1 MSGNEAIAQGAWEAG
16 VCFAAGYP
24 GTPSTEVLE
33 GLAKYEGVDAHWSTN
48 EKVAFDE
55 GMGAALGGV
64 RTLVTMKHVGL
75 NVAADPFMVFPYAG
89 TNAGFVVLVADDPGM
104 YSSQNEQDSRYFAKM
119 GKVPL
124 LEPAD
129 AAEAREMMRFAYELS
144 ERFSTPVMF
153 RTTTRLA
160 HTRGVVE
167 PGERTEVARRAFSRD
182 AQQFAIPVYARFRRP
197 ELEAKLDRLREF
209 AEDYPGNVV
218 EEGDPKLG
226 VVTHGIPY
234 QYVKEV
240 APEATVLR
248 LGMLYPLP
256 EKKLREFCAR
266 FETVYVVE
274 ESEGFIQ
281 QEMAGF
287 GIQNLVGKER
297 FTNIGELSSD
307 LVAAGLKGSPIP
319 PDFAKEVA
327 ILPRPPRMCAG
338 CPHSGTFSALRKL
351 RTVVTGDIGCYTLG
365 CLPPLSAIDTTFC
378 MGASIGNATGFKV
391 AGEEKVVAVIGDS
404 TFLHS
409 GLPSLVSA
417 VYNRVPTT
425 VILLDNGTT
434 GMTGHQEHPGTG
446 HTLQGASAPSVDF
459 EALIRAIGVEHVTVL
474 DPWELK
480 EMRTAVKEAMAHPG
494 PAVVIARRACIL
506 LPEEKARDR
515 TPFRV
520 DQEACIQCDYCME
533 SGCPA
538 LIMAG
543 EYPAIR
549 DWECIG
555 CAICAQLCPVDA
567 ILPMEADAG
576 VPAGEA

>member
-1 MSGNEAIAQGAWEAG
+1 MSGNEAIALGAWEAG
-16 VCFAAGYP
+16 VSFAAGYP

-33 GLAKYEGVDAHWSTN
+33 SIARYEGVDAHWSTN

-129 AAEAREMMRFAYELS
+129 AAEAREMIKRAYELS
-144 ERFSTPVMF
+144 EAFATPVMF

-167 PGERTEVARRAFSRD
+167 SGVRKEVPRREFVRD
-182 AQQFAIPVYARFRRP
+182 ARQYAIPVFAGLRRP
-197 ELEAKLDRLREF
+197 ELEEKLQRLREY
-209 AEDYPGNVV
+209 AEEFDGNVV
-218 EEGDPKLG
+218 EEGDPTIG

-240 APEATVLR
+240 APEATVFK

-256 EKKLREFCAR
+256 EQRLKEFCAR

-287 GIQNLVGKER
+287 GILNVVGKDR
-297 FTNIGELSSD
+297 FTNIGELSAD
-307 LVAAGLKGSPIP
+307 LVASGLKGVSVPT
-319 PDFAKEVA
+319 DFSQEVA
-327 ILPRPPRMCAG
+327 VLPRPPKMCAG
-338 CPHSGTFSALRKL
+338 CPHSGVFSALRKL
-351 RTVVTGDIGCYTLG
+351 RVLVTGDIGCYTLG

-378 MGASIGNATGFKV
+378 MGASIGNATGFSR
-391 AGEEKVVAVIGDS
+391 AGEERVVAIIGDS

-409 GLPSLVSA
+409 GLPSLMSA
-417 VYNRVPTT
+417 VYNQVPTT
-425 VILLDNGTT
+425 LILLDNSTT

-446 HTLQGASAPSVDF
+446 HTLQEEPAPSVDY
-459 EALIRAIGVEHVTVL
+459 ESLIRAIGVQHVEVL

-480 EMRTAVKEAMAHPG
+480 NLRTAVKNALAHPG
-494 PAVVIARRACIL
+494 PAVVITRRACVL
-506 LPEEKARDR
+506 LPEEKAKDR
-515 TPFRV
+515 IPYRV
-520 DQEACIQCDYCME
+520 IEDECIQCDYCME

-538 LIMAG
+538 LVMAG
-543 EYPAIR
+543 EYPR
-549 DWECIG
+549 VREWECIG

-567 ILPMEADAG
+567 ILPVEA
-576 VPAGEA
+576 EAALSTEEA